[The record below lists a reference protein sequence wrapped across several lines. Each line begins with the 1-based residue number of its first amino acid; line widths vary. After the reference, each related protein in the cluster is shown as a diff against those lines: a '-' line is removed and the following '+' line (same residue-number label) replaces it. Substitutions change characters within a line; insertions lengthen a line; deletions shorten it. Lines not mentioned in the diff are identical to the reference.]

1 MDMSPKKQYTEGYPK
16 AHVWEAPKPK
26 VEMNP
31 FRMLDSFLHQWTVG
45 FDPLFAHLESVRSSV
60 KSNYP
65 PYNII
70 QTETGYVIELAVAGF
85 AKEDLS
91 VELLHNVL
99 QIKGSKDGGA
109 WNPIHQG
116 ISNRAFEQ
124 RFIIADDLEV
134 GDVVLENGLMVIKID
149 RPEPEPKYAKK
160 IEIK

>member
-1 MDMSPKKQYTEGYPK
+1 MEISSKAQYPNSGYPK
-16 AHVWEAPKPK
+16 AQIWEQPTKK
-26 VEMNP
+26 VEVNP

-70 QTETGYVIELAVAGF
+70 QVPEGYVIELAVAGF

-99 QIKGSKDGGA
+99 LVKGAKDGGTY
-109 WNPIHQG
+109 NPIHQG
-116 ISNRAFEQ
+116 ISNRDFEQ
-124 RFIIADDLEV
+124 KFIIADDLEV
-134 GDVVLENGLMVIKID
+134 GDVSLENGLMVIKIN
-149 RPEPEPKYAKK
+149 RPESQTKSRK